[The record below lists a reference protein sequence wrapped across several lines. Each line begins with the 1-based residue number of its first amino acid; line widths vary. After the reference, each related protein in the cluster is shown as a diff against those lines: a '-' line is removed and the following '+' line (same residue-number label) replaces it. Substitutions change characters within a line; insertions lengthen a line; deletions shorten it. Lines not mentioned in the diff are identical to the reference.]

1 MGYAGLMGMREMAS
15 EDVALE
21 WHMTSNIYPA
31 PPRAMI
37 GVAKAAIDATRNGEN
52 DERIALPDGVS
63 HRVYGTEVPAW
74 VIVDEFR
81 LNGFIDEEVQ

>member
-1 MGYAGLMGMREMAS
+1 MGYAGLMGMREVAS

-31 PPRAMI
+31 PPRFMI
-37 GVAKAAIDATRNGEN
+37 EVAKKAIQAYRSGDNFE
-52 DERIALPDGVS
+52 DIPMPDGVV
-63 HRVYGTEVPAW
+63 HKRYGTEVPAF

-81 LNGFIDEEVQ
+81 LEGFIDEEVE